1 MTPEN
6 PSKQSQKRQIKLQIP
21 QDLNAIYSNTAI
33 LSSTKN
39 EMIFD
44 FAQMLPPD
52 TRTKVQARIVMTPQH
67 AKLLLHTL
75 QRNIERYEAQYGEIL
90 VSIPPSL
97 AEQLFDGI
105 QPETD
110 GDDE

>member
-1 MTPEN
+1 MNPETPSN
-6 PSKQSQKRQIKLQIP
+6 QPQKRQIKLQIP
-21 QDLNAIYSNTAI
+21 PDLNAIYCNMAI

-52 TRTKVQARIVMTPQH
+52 KRTKVQSRVVMTPQH
-67 AKLLLHTL
+67 AKLLMHSL
-75 QRNIERYEAQYGEIL
+75 QRNIERYEAQHGEIP
-90 VSIPPSL
+90 VNIPPSL

-105 QPETD
+105 QPEND
-110 GDDE
+110 DDDE